1 MRRPKR
7 LAKVGVQGWNVADN
21 QAQSQA
27 ASSGFIGQVFP
38 ADDAI
43 PDSESEFLTLL
54 GDRVR
59 GARVL
64 RGMSRKELARKSCI
78 SERYIAQIE
87 TGKGN
92 VSIMLLLRI
101 ARAMSGGLASAASSD
116 GQVHVESHV
125 DVLSGDVSSGFVRS
139 AADSTSAVTSST

>member
-1 MRRPKR
+1 M
-7 LAKVGVQGWNVADN
+7 QGWNVANN
-21 QAQSQA
+21 QAPSEAA
-27 ASSGFIGQVFP
+27 ASSGFIGQVLP
-38 ADDAI
+38 ADDAF
-43 PDSESEFLTLL
+43 PYSESEFLTLL

-64 RGMSRKELARKSCI
+64 SGMSRKELARKSCI

-101 ARAMSGGLASAASSD
+101 ARAMSSGKASSASSD
-116 GQVHVESHV
+116 GQVSADFTSAHQA
-125 DVLSGDVSSGFVRS
+125 DLSAPRPT
-139 AADSTSAVTSST
+139 STSAAASST